1 MVVEVETMMDRRA
14 LMSTALAF
22 STFSLVSKKRALAWD
37 TESFLHV
44 RRRWDAELGSGADI
58 DRFTTMITAYGS
70 EEEAS
75 GAFEILLDGV
85 DEGMIYSEETGAD
98 DRGDDAFFVRFDD
111 PNFVIDEFTI
121 RFGPIM
127 YEFRSEAIHYGGARN
142 AFRLMEEVYSRVNE
156 TADTKEELLVLLP
169 TREEV
174 SKYGLTKES

>member
-1 MVVEVETMMDRRA
+1 
-14 LMSTALAF
+14 
-22 STFSLVSKKRALAWD
+22 
-37 TESFLHV
+37 
-44 RRRWDAELGSGADI
+44 
-58 DRFTTMITAYGS
+58 MITAYGS